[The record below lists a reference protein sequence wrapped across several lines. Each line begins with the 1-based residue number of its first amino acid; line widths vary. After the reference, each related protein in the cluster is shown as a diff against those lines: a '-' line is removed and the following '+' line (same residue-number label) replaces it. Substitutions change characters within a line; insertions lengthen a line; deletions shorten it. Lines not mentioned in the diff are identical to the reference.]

1 MKYSGDES
9 YKYNLEL
16 GFNYY
21 INTFFTDDGKSKYYD
36 NSLYPIDI
44 HSPAQL
50 IVTLFR
56 LGLLKNY
63 KTLAD
68 KVLNWTINN
77 MQDKK
82 GYFYYQIK
90 RKFNSKIPYIRWA
103 QSWMFYALS
112 LYMRQYNE

>member
-1 MKYSGDES
+1 LPFYQWIDNFHTGYNLECISEYMKYSGDES

-21 INTFFTDDGKSKYYD
+21 INTFFTDDGKSKYYN

-56 LGLLKNY
+56 LGLRKNY
-63 KTLAD
+63 KTLAE
-68 KVLNWTINN
+68 KVLNG
-77 MQDKK
+77 Q
-82 GYFYYQIK
+82 
-90 RKFNSKIPYIRWA
+90 
-103 QSWMFYALS
+103 
-112 LYMRQYNE
+112 